1 MDDAGIT
8 ATVFN
13 PSTNRNV
20 TGVWYHLFSDEIY
33 PGELHVF
40 AQKLGL
46 RRSYFQKGSVG
57 IRPAPWKDH
66 YDVVASKK
74 ARAIRQG
81 AKPVTREEAVEIWQA
96 KRDKYLSA
104 QRSQDGTD
112 M

>member
-20 TGVWYHLFSDEIY
+20 TGIWYHLFSDEIY
-33 PGELHVF
+33 PEELHVF

-46 RRSYFQKGSVG
+46 RRSYFQKGSAG
-57 IRPAPWKDH
+57 SRAAPWKDH
-66 YDVVASKK
+66 YDVVRSK
-74 ARAIRQG
+74 RTLAIQLG
-81 AKPVTREEAVEIWQA
+81 ATPVGRKEAVKIWLA

-112 M
+112 T